1 MLENRT
7 QFPDTLKRQA
17 KINMCI
23 QISNNVFLVEKKKEH
38 DTSFATLLGQVG
50 CYILFNSKIIL
61 LKRLYF
67 LLKHLNPTKAQL
79 LYMDTDSAHFLLQHK
94 KFQDNVD
101 DNLKLA
107 FQQLFN
113 KHFETG
119 NKLSGI
125 WVHEGYFT
133 SAEYIGEKSYKLIN
147 KTDNN
152 YLTHMKGLNSAF
164 QTQYVTEN
172 IDKQTTPAIG
182 YNSFFKSPDF
192 IIFKTHMSKELFT
205 NFVPNKRYFVCAT
218 GSLPL
223 KF

>member
-1 MLENRT
+1 
-7 QFPDTLKRQA
+7 
-17 KINMCI
+17 
-23 QISNNVFLVEKKKEH
+23 
-38 DTSFATLLGQVG
+38 
-50 CYILFNSKIIL
+50 
-61 LKRLYF
+61 
-67 LLKHLNPTKAQL
+67 
-79 LYMDTDSAHFLLQHK
+79 MDTDSAHFLLQHK

-152 YLTHMKGLNSAF
+152 YLTHMKGLNSDF

-182 YNSFFKSPDF
+182 YNIFFKSPDF
-192 IIFKTHMSKELFT
+192 IIFKTHMSKLQ
-205 NFVPNKRYFVCAT
+205 
-218 GSLPL
+218 L
-223 KF
+223 